1 LVEQILSS
9 HSAIEVTA
17 ELPEI
22 NALAFQLGQRKRLDD
37 PSAYPEVLASLDR
50 DNLRKLGEEF
60 LQRTRIQR
68 RSGRP
73 FFIDKMPKNFSH
85 IGMIHLILPNA
96 KIIDV
101 RRNPLDCG
109 FSCFKQL
116 FARGHGF
123 TYNLEEIGRY
133 YRDYVELMAHFDNVL
148 PGRIHRVI
156 YEDLVESTEG
166 EVRRLLAYCGVPFE
180 ERCLRYYETRRSIR
194 TPSSE
199 QVRTPI
205 FKDAL
210 AHWRHYETW
219 LDPLNAA
226 LGPVLEFY
234 PDAPPLQTYSEKR
247 TSSSVR

>member
-1 LVEQILSS
+1 
-9 HSAIEVTA
+9 
-17 ELPEI
+17 
-22 NALAFQLGQRKRLDD
+22 
-37 PSAYPEVLASLDR
+37 
-50 DNLRKLGEEF
+50 
-60 LQRTRIQR
+60 
-68 RSGRP
+68 
-73 FFIDKMPKNFSH
+73 
-85 IGMIHLILPNA
+85 MIRLILPNA

-101 RRNPLDCG
+101 RRNPLDCC

-133 YRDYVELMAHFDNVL
+133 YRDYVELMAHFENVL

-205 FKDAL
+205 LQGCARAL
-210 AHWRHYETW
+210 ATLRNLARSAERGAWAR
-219 LDPLNAA
+219 
-226 LGPVLEFY
+226 LEFY
-234 PDAPPLQTYSEKR
+234 PDAPPSRPTPKEDVQR
-247 TSSSVR
+247 VR